1 MKTIFTTIAIIIC
14 QMSFAQFGTRVQAF
28 DAAIHISGGVRSG
41 QDLTTSI
48 AIGISGR
55 RLPLSFFVGG
65 NIMEFDNDYINMGLT
80 HPSTWGINA
89 TAMARITHIDFR
101 SMDFNVYST
110 IYKQPKIF
118 MEYGCKTGH
127 ACKRQNAPLFAH
139 RLFNRQGAGQKR
151 KLSFG
156 GYRRK
161 HFTFLFQ
168 RVQRLLTL

>member
-1 MKTIFTTIAIIIC
+1 MKTLFTTIAIIIC
-14 QMSFAQFGTRVQAF
+14 QMSFAQFGERVQAF

-41 QDLTTSI
+41 QDLTTAI

-55 RLPLSFFVGG
+55 RLPLSLFVGG

-80 HPSTWGINA
+80 HPSTWGVNA

-118 MEYGCKTGH
+118 MEYGCKTGML
-127 ACKRQNAPLFAH
+127 ANDRT
-139 RLFNRQGAGQKR
+139 RL
-151 KLSFG
+151 
-156 GYRRK
+156 Y
-161 HFTFLFQ
+161 
-168 RVQRLLTL
+168 LLTGYLTGKAQGKSESYHSVVIGASISLFFFNGYSAY